1 MIKNTCIAYEFL
13 ALSKIK
19 KVYAW
24 TDQIAY
30 SFGYNISFNGK
41 YMEYH
46 ISNGI
51 IVSTEVKSS
60 TYVYT
65 RWAHK
70 LLQFRMK

>member
-1 MIKNTCIAYEFL
+1 MCILQGTCVHWGRKPVEGGSEDWL
-13 ALSKIK
+13 
-19 KVYAW
+19 
-24 TDQIAY
+24 QIAY

-65 RWAHK
+65 RWAYK
-70 LLQFRMK
+70 PLQFGMK